1 MFTEEEYD
9 YSKQRELLK
18 MKCDFCNSIFNRTK
32 KLIYVGRHKNPK
44 SKHVCNI
51 HCTGKLKSLNKSQNF
66 NCLICDKIIIRRNS
80 EIEKS
85 KHKMF
90 FCGHKCCGI
99 YTSQNRKNGT
109 NVSKLE
115 KWLQKNIINRY
126 NSLTFSFNK
135 TNAINAELDV
145 YIQSLDLAFELNGV
159 FHYKPIFG
167 MNKLQ
172 KTKKNDDLK
181 IEKCL
186 EHKLFL
192 YVIDITNQIRFT
204 PKTGDLYLD
213 VIANVIDYHIKRKT
227 I

>member
-1 MFTEEEYD
+1 M
-9 YSKQRELLK
+9 
-18 MKCDFCNSIFNRTK
+18 
-32 KLIYVGRHKNPK
+32 
-44 SKHVCNI
+44 
-51 HCTGKLKSLNKSQNF
+51 
-66 NCLICDKIIIRRNS
+66 
-80 EIEKS
+80 
-85 KHKMF
+85 
-90 FCGHKCCGI
+90 
-99 YTSQNRKNGT
+99 
-109 NVSKLE
+109 E
-115 KWLQKNIINRY
+115 KWLQKNLINRY